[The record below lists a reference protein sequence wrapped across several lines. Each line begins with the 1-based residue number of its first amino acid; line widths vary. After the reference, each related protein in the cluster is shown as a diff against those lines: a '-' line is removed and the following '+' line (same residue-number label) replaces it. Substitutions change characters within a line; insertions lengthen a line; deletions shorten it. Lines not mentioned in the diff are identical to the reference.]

1 MPGERLEH
9 VVEESDSAANARVA
23 APVERHAHA
32 ENRFLSSYDGLPQFV
47 T

>member
-9 VVEESDSAANARVA
+9 VVEESDSAANARIA

-32 ENRFLSSYDGLPQFV
+32 EIGFFRLTVDFRSS
-47 T
+47 